1 MYSDK
6 RQFGNKG
13 EDIAC
18 MFLEKRGF
26 VVLNRNYLRTCG
38 EIDIVAKKGKVIHF
52 VEVKSASLNAAGIV
66 SHVTRPEE
74 NIHAKKL
81 ERLYKTIELYLIDKK
96 VDEEWQIDII
106 IVKIDSANKKA
117 EVEIIENIIS

>member
-1 MYSDK
+1 MYSDR

-18 MFLEKRGF
+18 AFLMKRGF
-26 VVLNRNYLRTCG
+26 VVLDRNYLRTCG
-38 EIDIVAKKGKVIHF
+38 EIDIVAKKGKVLHF
-52 VEVKSASLNAAGIV
+52 VEVKSASLGNTEDV

-74 NIHAKKL
+74 NIHEKKL

-96 VDEEWQIDII
+96 VEDEWQIDVI
-106 IVKIDSANKKA
+106 IVKIDSVNNKA